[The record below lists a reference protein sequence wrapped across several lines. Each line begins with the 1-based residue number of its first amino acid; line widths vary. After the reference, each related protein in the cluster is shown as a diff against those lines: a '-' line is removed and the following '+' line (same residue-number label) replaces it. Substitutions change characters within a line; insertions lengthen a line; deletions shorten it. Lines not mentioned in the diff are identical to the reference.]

1 MSEVSG
7 LLSDTQWNLHHTKC
21 QRKGSVKDFVPRQK
35 AVQRVRHVFHEIR
48 KAFPDQEAV
57 VTAALEFIHPF
68 FSSCADN
75 IELWLDALNVRLP
88 ISELLTGLPMPR
100 SFSES
105 LIHAL
110 IENSK
115 LFAAPRDI
123 FYSQKFSRR
132 LSGPEWTRVMRIF
145 NRFGSLLLEDVESLR
160 PILAYVTQAAAQG
173 VWDVMGDKRQ
183 AELTR
188 LPEIAELGE
197 PRHVYVYDCEG
208 DQHHEDD

>member
-1 MSEVSG
+1 MRYQQQPPGGSASPR
-7 LLSDTQWNLHHTKC
+7 LSRSRPTSTVEA
-21 QRKGSVKDFVPRQK
+21 GSQK

-75 IELWLDALNVRLP
+75 IELWLDPLNVRP
-88 ISELLTGLPMPR
+88 PVSELATGSPMPR

-105 LIHAL
+105 LLHVL
-110 IENSK
+110 MENSK
-115 LFAAPRDI
+115 LFAAPRDS

-132 LSGPEWTRVMRIF
+132 LSGPESTRVMRIF
-145 NRFGSLLLEDVESLR
+145 NCFGPLLPEDVDFLR

-188 LPEIAELGE
+188 LPEIGELGE
-197 PRHVYVYDCEG
+197 PRHVYVYDCKG
-208 DQHHEDD
+208 DQHYEDD